1 MQFKLFCLAI
11 AVAAASRS
19 QTVATTPVGG
29 VVIDI
34 AAGTGSTRTLT
45 AVSVPVLMGATAS
58 GQMTGQI
65 TGVTTTTLTNS
76 AAGWTAG
83 QLSATAAPYVVR
95 MKSGAAAGRTF
106 LISTTTANTATTVTI
121 DAGESPNLTGLSI
134 AAGDTYELIAVDTL
148 AILFPS
154 GSGVLGGSS
163 ATAADNIL
171 INKAGVW
178 RTYFYSTTLNRWTQV
193 ALGNPDASNEPIKP
207 DTALLYGR
215 LAASTLT
222 VKAFGS
228 APAMG
233 RKAPVINS
241 GVTFLA
247 NGWPA
252 DVTLLASGI
261 QAIPGWVA
269 NAASASAD
277 KVQLLSGGVY
287 KTYYFDG
294 TNWRQVA
301 LGNPIKNSDL
311 IGATAGVLVNK
322 LGSASGT
329 AVLTQALPYSL

>member
-1 MQFKLFCLAI
+1 MATTGS
-11 AVAAASRS
+11 VA

-34 AAGTGSTRTLT
+34 AAGTGGTRTLT
-45 AVSVPVLMGATAS
+45 AVSIPMLMSAGAS
-58 GQMTGQI
+58 GQMAGLV
-65 TGVTTTTLTNS
+65 TGVTSTTLTNS
-76 AAGWTAG
+76 SAGWTAG
-83 QLSATAAPYVVR
+83 QLSTTAAPYVIR

-106 LISTTTANTATTVTI
+106 LISTATANTTTTVTI
-121 DAGESPNLTGLSI
+121 DTSESPNLTGLSI
-134 AAGDTYELIAVDTL
+134 TTGDAYELIAVDTL
-148 AILFPS
+148 SILFPS
-154 GSGVLGGSS
+154 GSGMLGGST
-163 ATAADNIL
+163 AGAADNIL

-228 APAMG
+228 VPVLG

-261 QAIPGWVA
+261 QSIPGWTA
-269 NAASASAD
+269 NTASGSAD

-301 LGNPIKNSDL
+301 LGNPIKNTDL
-311 IGATAGVLVNK
+311 IGTTAGVLLNK
-322 LGSASGT
+322 LGTASGT
-329 AVLTQALPYSL
+329 AVLTQALPYTL